1 MDKKRSGLTP
11 ANSFLCQRAFA
22 YTFDPAVLTST
33 LPPPLFHERTSWLR
47 ANLLLLLLAFGLVG
61 GLRAQPLTPTLQPAK
76 LDHFITQ
83 LMDSARIP
91 GLSMVLIRG
100 NNVVY
105 SKGYGLTKADSTQ
118 AVTPNTLFEAASL
131 SKPVFAYAVMQLVE
145 EKRLDLDKPLYEY
158 LPYPDA
164 AADSRY
170 QKITAR
176 LVLSHQSGFPN
187 WRKDRKRPQLA
198 MAYSPGERFG
208 YSGEGYVY
216 LQKVVEKITGQP
228 INEWMNERVLKPLGM
243 TNSSFVWQSDFN
255 PRVAVPHNEAGEPE
269 QKYQPAQANMAYSLH
284 TTAGDYARFIQ
295 AIFTPVGLEPATIS
309 QMLTPT
315 SQLPTRFSGD
325 TLSTNLYWGLGFG
338 LENRSDATWFWHWGD
353 NGGFKC
359 FIMANRNRQDAV
371 IYFTNSAN
379 GLDIADR
386 IVARTLGGQHPS
398 FPFLGINADE
408 FFRRHPYKGK

>member
-1 MDKKRSGLTP
+1 MNVPSR
-11 ANSFLCQRAFA
+11 LC
-22 YTFDPAVLTST
+22 
-33 LPPPLFHERTSWLR
+33 
-47 ANLLLLLLAFGLVG
+47 ANLLLLFLAVGLVG
-61 GLRAQPLTPTLQPAK
+61 ALRAQPLTPSLQPAK
-76 LDHFITQ
+76 LDRFITQ

-91 GLSMVLIRG
+91 GLSMVLIRR
-100 NNVVY
+100 NSIVY

-118 AVTPNTLFEAASL
+118 PVTPSTVFEAASL
-131 SKPVFAYAVMQLVE
+131 SKPVFAYAVLQLVE
-145 EKRLDLDKPLYEY
+145 EKSLDLDKPLFEY

-164 AADSRY
+164 AADARY

-176 LVLSHQSGFPN
+176 MVLSHQSGFPN

-216 LQKVVEKITGQP
+216 LQKVVEKITGKP
-228 INEWMNERVLKPLGM
+228 INECDGIQRVLKPLGM

-255 PRVAVPHNEAGEPE
+255 THVAMPHNEAGEPE
-269 QKYQPAQANMAYSLH
+269 QKYQPGQANMAYSLH
-284 TTAGDYARFIQ
+284 TTAEDYARFIQ
-295 AIFTPVGLEPATIS
+295 AIFTPVGLKSATIN

-315 SQLPTRFSGD
+315 SKLPTRFSGD

-338 LENRSDATWFWHWGD
+338 LEDMPDATYFWHWGD
-353 NGGFKC
+353 NGAFKC
-359 FIMANRNRQDAV
+359 FIMANRNQQDAV

-386 IVARTLGGQHPS
+386 IVAQTLGGQHPAFS
-398 FPFLGINADE
+398 FLGINADE
-408 FFRRHPYKGK
+408 FFRKHPYKGK